1 MLQPGTFGL
10 MLLLAMLTALGP
22 LSMDM
27 YLPSLPDIAHVLGAP
42 VARTQLT
49 ISSYLIG
56 FAVGQM
62 IYGPLSDRYGRRPV
76 LLAAVALYLASTL
89 ACAAAQS
96 VDLLIAARLLQGI
109 SGSGAIVLARAIVR
123 DVYSGVQAARELS
136 LMGSISATAP
146 IVAPMIGGVLQ
157 AGFGWRANFICMSV
171 GGLIA
176 LLVAGRLLPETLRPD
191 NRASP
196 LSFFSMMRGYGAVAR
211 HRGFLVYLGIITTTY
226 AGLFAWV
233 SGASVVLQGVY
244 GLSAVA
250 FGFTFALGAAGYML
264 GAMIATRLVVR
275 LGLDRTIGV
284 GVVVIAA
291 GGLSLALAVATGV
304 PGLWL
309 VAAMALYLAG
319 VGLAMPQAMA
329 GALTPFPDCAGTAAS
344 LMGLVQPALA
354 GVIDAGIGAYSSNPS
369 PVTGEWW
376 RWALTFCCGAARNAS
391 ARVRADPKSGNRF
404 SLKIMLKRTI

>member
-10 MLLLAMLTALGP
+10 TLLLAMLTALGP

-233 SGASVVLQGVY
+233 SGAS
-244 GLSAVA
+244 A
-250 FGFTFALGAAGYML
+250 
-264 GAMIATRLVVR
+264 
-275 LGLDRTIGV
+275 DR
-284 GVVVIAA
+284 
-291 GGLSLALAVATGV
+291 
-304 PGLWL
+304 P
-309 VAAMALYLAG
+309 
-319 VGLAMPQAMA
+319 
-329 GALTPFPDCAGTAAS
+329 
-344 LMGLVQPALA
+344 
-354 GVIDAGIGAYSSNPS
+354 
-369 PVTGEWW
+369 
-376 RWALTFCCGAARNAS
+376 
-391 ARVRADPKSGNRF
+391 
-404 SLKIMLKRTI
+404 

>member
-10 MLLLAMLTALGP
+10 TLLLAMLTALGP

-89 ACAAAQS
+89 ACASAQS

-196 LSFFSMMRGYGAVAR
+196 LSFFSMMRGYSAVAR

-304 PGLWL
+304 PGLEL

-329 GALTPFPDCAGTAAS
+329 GALTPFPDRAGTAAS
-344 LMGLVQPALA
+344 LMGLVQQALA
-354 GVIDAGIGAYSSNPS
+354 AVIAAVIGAYLVQSAW
-369 PVTGEWW
+369 PVTGVVVAMGCLTFLL
-376 RWALTFCCGAARNAS
+376 WALTRGMRAR
-391 ARVRADPKSGNRF
+391 AR
-404 SLKIMLKRTI
+404 

>member
-10 MLLLAMLTALGP
+10 TLLLAMLTALGP

-176 LLVAGRLLPETLRPD
+176 LLVAARLLPETLRPN
-191 NRASP
+191 NRAGS
-196 LSFFSMMRGYGAVAR
+196 LSFFSMARGYGTVAR
-211 HRGFLVYLGIITTTY
+211 HGGFLVYLGIITTTY

-244 GLSAVA
+244 GLSAVT

-291 GGLSLALAVATGV
+291 GGLSMALAVATGV

-329 GALTPFPDCAGTAAS
+329 GALTPFPDRAGTAAS
-344 LMGLVQPALA
+344 LMGLVQQAVA
-354 GVIDAGIGAYSSNPS
+354 AIIAAVIGAYLVQSAW
-369 PVTGEWW
+369 PVTGVVVAMGCLTFLL
-376 RWALTFCCGAARNAS
+376 WALTRGMRAR
-391 ARVRADPKSGNRF
+391 AR
-404 SLKIMLKRTI
+404 

>member
-10 MLLLAMLTALGP
+10 TLLLAMLTALGP

-62 IYGPLSDRYGRRPV
+62 IYGPLSDRFGRRPV

-196 LSFFSMMRGYGAVAR
+196 LSFFSMMRGYRAVAR

-329 GALTPFPDCAGTAAS
+329 GALTPFPDRAGTAAS
-344 LMGLVQPALA
+344 LMGLVQQAVA
-354 GVIDAGIGAYSSNPS
+354 AIIAAVIGAYLVQSAW
-369 PVTGEWW
+369 PVTGVVVAMGCLTFLL
-376 RWALTFCCGAARNAS
+376 WALTRGMRAR
-391 ARVRADPKSGNRF
+391 AR
-404 SLKIMLKRTI
+404 

>member
-10 MLLLAMLTALGP
+10 TLLLAMLTALGP

-304 PGLWL
+304 PGLEL

-329 GALTPFPDCAGTAAS
+329 GALTPFPDRAGTAAS
-344 LMGLVQPALA
+344 LMGLVQQALA
-354 GVIDAGIGAYSSNPS
+354 AVIAAVIGAYLVQSAW
-369 PVTGEWW
+369 PVTGVVVAMGCLTFLL
-376 RWALTFCCGAARNAS
+376 WALTRGMRAR
-391 ARVRADPKSGNRF
+391 AR
-404 SLKIMLKRTI
+404 

>member
-10 MLLLAMLTALGP
+10 TLLLAMLTALGP

-27 YLPSLPDIAHVLGAP
+27 YLPSLPDIAHVLDAP

-49 ISSYLIG
+49 ISSYLVG
-56 FAVGQM
+56 FAAGQM

-157 AGFGWRANFICMSV
+157 AVFGWRANFFCMSA

-176 LLVAGRLLPETLRPD
+176 LLVAGRLLPETLRPG
-191 NRASP
+191 NRAQS
-196 LSFFSMMRGYGAVAR
+196 LSVFSMMRGYGAVAR
-211 HRGFLVYLGIITTTY
+211 HRGFLIYLGIITTTY

-233 SGASVVLQGVY
+233 SGASVVLQGIY
-244 GLSAVA
+244 GLSSVT

-264 GAMIATRLVVR
+264 GAMLATRLVVR
-275 LGLDRTIGV
+275 LGLERTIAV

-291 GGLSLALAVATGV
+291 GGLSLTLAVATGI

-329 GALTPFPDCAGTAAS
+329 GALTPFPDRAGTAAS
-344 LMGLVQPALA
+344 LMGLIQQAVAA
-354 GVIDAGIGAYSSNPS
+354 IIAAVIGAFLVQSAW
-369 PVTGEWW
+369 PVTGVVL
-376 RWALTFCCGAARNAS
+376 AMSILTLLLWVSTRA
-391 ARVRADPKSGNRF
+391 VRAR
-404 SLKIMLKRTI
+404 LR

>member
-10 MLLLAMLTALGP
+10 TLLLAMLTALGP

-27 YLPSLPDIAHVLGAP
+27 YLPSLPDIARALDAP
-42 VARTQLT
+42 IAHTQLT
-49 ISSYLIG
+49 ISSYLVG
-56 FAVGQM
+56 FALGQM

-76 LLAAVALYLASTL
+76 LLTAITLYLASTL

-96 VDLLIAARLLQGI
+96 ADLLIAARLLQGV
-109 SGSGAIVLARAIVR
+109 SGSGAIVLTRAIVR
-123 DVYSGVQAARELS
+123 DVHSGVQAARELS
-136 LMGSISATAP
+136 LMGSISAIAP
-146 IVAPMIGGVLQ
+146 IIGPMIGGILQ
-157 AGFGWRANFICMSV
+157 TGFGWRANFICMSAA
-171 GGLIA
+171 GLIA
-176 LLVAGRLLPETLRPD
+176 LLLAAWLLPETLRRRD
-191 NRASP
+191 RAGS
-196 LSFFSMMRGYGAVAR
+196 LSFFTMVRSYGAVAR
-211 HRGFLVYLGIITTTY
+211 HRGFLMYLGIITTTY

-264 GAMIATRLVVR
+264 GAMLATRLVLR

-284 GVVVIAA
+284 GVLVITA

-329 GALTPFPDCAGTAAS
+329 GALTPFPDRAGTAAS
-344 LMGLVQPALA
+344 LMGLVQQAVAAIAA
-354 GVIDAGIGAYSSNPS
+354 GVLGAYLVQSAW
-369 PVTGEWW
+369 PVTGVVV
-376 RWALTFCCGAARNAS
+376 AMSCLTFLLWVLRRAAP
-391 ARVRADPKSGNRF
+391 AR
-404 SLKIMLKRTI
+404 

>member
-10 MLLLAMLTALGP
+10 TLLLAMLTALGP

-329 GALTPFPDCAGTAAS
+329 GALTPFPDRAGTAAS
-344 LMGLVQPALA
+344 LMGLVQQALA
-354 GVIDAGIGAYSSNPS
+354 AVIAAVIGAYLVQSAW
-369 PVTGEWW
+369 PVTGVVVAMGCLTFLL
-376 RWALTFCCGAARNAS
+376 WALTRGMRAR
-391 ARVRADPKSGNRF
+391 AR
-404 SLKIMLKRTI
+404 

>member
-10 MLLLAMLTALGP
+10 TLLLAMLTALGP

-329 GALTPFPDCAGTAAS
+329 GALTPFPDRAGTAAS
-344 LMGLVQPALA
+344 LMGLVQQALA
-354 GVIDAGIGAYSSNPS
+354 AIIAAVIGAYLVQSAW
-369 PVTGEWW
+369 PVTGVVVAMGCLTFLL
-376 RWALTFCCGAARNAS
+376 WALTRGMRAR
-391 ARVRADPKSGNRF
+391 AR
-404 SLKIMLKRTI
+404 

>member
-10 MLLLAMLTALGP
+10 TLLLAMLTALGP

-176 LLVAGRLLPETLRPD
+176 LLVAARLLPETLRPD
-191 NRASP
+191 NRAGS
-196 LSFFSMMRGYGAVAR
+196 LSFFSMARGYGTVAR
-211 HRGFLVYLGIITTTY
+211 HGGFLVYLGIITTTY

-244 GLSAVA
+244 GLSAVT

-329 GALTPFPDCAGTAAS
+329 GALTPFPDRAGTAAS
-344 LMGLVQPALA
+344 LMGLVQQAVA
-354 GVIDAGIGAYSSNPS
+354 AIIAAVIGAYLVQSAW
-369 PVTGEWW
+369 PVTGVVVAMGCLTFLL
-376 RWALTFCCGAARNAS
+376 WALTRGMRAR
-391 ARVRADPKSGNRF
+391 AR
-404 SLKIMLKRTI
+404 

>member
-10 MLLLAMLTALGP
+10 TLLLAMLTALGP

-27 YLPSLPDIAHVLGAP
+27 YLPSLPDIAHVLDAP

-49 ISSYLIG
+49 ISSYLVG
-56 FAVGQM
+56 FAAGQM

-76 LLAAVALYLASTL
+76 LLAAVALYFASTL
-89 ACAAAQS
+89 ACAGAQS

-157 AGFGWRANFICMSV
+157 AVFGWRANFFCMSA

-176 LLVAGRLLPETLRPD
+176 LLVAGRLLPETLRPG
-191 NRASP
+191 NRAQS
-196 LSFFSMMRGYGAVAR
+196 LSVFSMMRGYGAVAR
-211 HRGFLVYLGIITTTY
+211 HRGFLIYLGIITTTY

-233 SGASVVLQGVY
+233 SGASVVLQGIY
-244 GLSAVA
+244 GLSSVT

-264 GAMIATRLVVR
+264 GAMLATRLVVR
-275 LGLDRTIGV
+275 LGLERTIAV

-291 GGLSLALAVATGV
+291 GGLSLTLAVATGI

-329 GALTPFPDCAGTAAS
+329 GALTPFPDRAGTAAS
-344 LMGLVQPALA
+344 LMGLVQQAVA
-354 GVIDAGIGAYSSNPS
+354 AIIAAVIGAFLVQSAW
-369 PVTGEWW
+369 PVTGVVLAMSTLTLLLWVST
-376 RWALTFCCGAARNAS
+376 RALRARL
-391 ARVRADPKSGNRF
+391 R
-404 SLKIMLKRTI
+404 